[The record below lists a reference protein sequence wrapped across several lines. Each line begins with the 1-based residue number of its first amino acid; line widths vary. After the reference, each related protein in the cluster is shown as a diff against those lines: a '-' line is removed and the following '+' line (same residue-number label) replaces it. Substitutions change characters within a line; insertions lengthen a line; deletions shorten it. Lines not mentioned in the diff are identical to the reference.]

1 LDVGFWILDFP
12 CVIENCIFASLKT
25 KSYMRLLTGIVLLIA
40 ANSFGQGTV
49 EVIKDSRI
57 DALVRSESAVVPPAS
72 TPQIMGYRVQLFF
85 DTNKGAVDD
94 ARSRF
99 IAMFPKVD
107 TYVLFVAPHYFLKV
121 GDFRTQMEAE
131 KVKAEAEAS
140 FPSSFV
146 VKEKVNLPRID
157 Q

>member
-1 LDVGFWILDFP
+1 
-12 CVIENCIFASLKT
+12 
-25 KSYMRLLTGIVLLIA
+25 MRLLTGIFLVVASNLMA
-40 ANSFGQGTV
+40 QDGNV
-49 EVIKDSRI
+49 EIIKDSRI
-57 DALVRSESAVVPPAS
+57 DALVRNEGAVVPPAT
-72 TPQIMGYRVQLFF
+72 TPQITGYRLQLFF
-85 DTNKGAVDD
+85 DTNRSAVDN

-107 TYVLFVAPHYFLKV
+107 TYVEFVAPNYFLKV

-131 KVKAEAEAS
+131 KVKAQVETS
-140 FPSSFV
+140 FPTSFV

>member
-1 LDVGFWILDFP
+1 
-12 CVIENCIFASLKT
+12 
-25 KSYMRLLTGIVLLIA
+25 MRLLTGIFLVVASNLMA
-40 ANSFGQGTV
+40 QDGNV
-49 EVIKDSRI
+49 EIIKDSRI
-57 DALVRSESAVVPPAS
+57 DALVRNEGAVVPPAT
-72 TPQIMGYRVQLFF
+72 TPQITGYRLQLFF
-85 DTNKGAVDD
+85 DTNRGAVDN

-107 TYVLFVAPHYFLKV
+107 TYVEFVAPNYFLKV

-131 KVKAEAEAS
+131 KVKAQVETS
-140 FPSSFV
+140 FPTSFV

>member
-1 LDVGFWILDFP
+1 
-12 CVIENCIFASLKT
+12 
-25 KSYMRLLTGIVLLIA
+25 MRLLIA
-40 ANSFGQGTV
+40 AVLLVSTSSFAQGNI
-49 EVIKDSRI
+49 EIIKDSRI
-57 DALVRSESAVVPPAS
+57 DALVRNEGAVIPPAT

-85 DTNKGAVDD
+85 DSNKSAVDD

-107 TYVLFVAPHYFLKV
+107 TYVQFTAPHYFLKV

-131 KVKAEAEAS
+131 KVKSEADAS
-140 FPSSFV
+140 FPTSFV

>member
-1 LDVGFWILDFP
+1 
-12 CVIENCIFASLKT
+12 
-25 KSYMRLLTGIVLLIA
+25 MRLLTGAFLLLSTCGFA
-40 ANSFGQGTV
+40 QGSI
-49 EVIKDSRI
+49 EIIKDSRI
-57 DALVRSESAVVPPAS
+57 DALVRNEGAVVPPAT

-85 DTNKGAVDD
+85 DSNKSAVDD

-107 TYVLFVAPHYFLKV
+107 TYVQFTAPHYFLKV

-131 KVKAEAEAS
+131 KVKSEADAS
-140 FPSSFV
+140 FPTSFV